1 MIHTGTANT
10 SVSDSELAQLIGE
23 LTNRLQA
30 GESIDLDS
38 YVLANPAYADQLRKL
53 FPAMCLL
60 TDLSQIVP
68 QAPAGSRPVQRC
80 R

>member
-1 MIHTGTANT
+1 MIHTGAANT

-38 YVLANPAYADQLRKL
+38 YVLAYPAYADQ
-53 FPAMCLL
+53 FASCSP
-60 TDLSQIVP
+60 
-68 QAPAGSRPVQRC
+68 RC
-80 R
+80 VC